1 MLYTDPVPR
10 DTMPANQLR
19 RYTEVLGVG
28 RADDEFSTQAFHWG
42 GLTAGSRLTAF
53 WILLAPFAFAN
64 VAGWMSTNRR
74 NRFGHAMIRVTGLG
88 LTALFLAQVFTAI
101 VLLPFIWLARQ
112 GDFEVLGR
120 IIVVT
125 DSMLRWALL
134 ILVVVLTGLFLLLV
148 LKASTQS
155 HFEPRDT
162 DKQSQLLSWPK
173 IEAMDPPLPG
183 SERKVFEQD
192 LIPLDS
198 EPRPWQ
204 DPVDAVITDPR
215 MWRPNSILGR
225 LRRLHLAIGYGIV
238 ALEVAIWTETAW
250 AVSVIAL
257 FLASIVLVTILTSF
271 APTNRAVLTATAV
284 APSVGVLLWV
294 AALVTIFTGSVGA
307 EVISPHVV
315 NFVTALV
322 MGVFALLSVS
332 AGLVSVGAL
341 VFATFFGAVLGLAIG
356 IVIESILG
364 LNEPD
369 TPGILEQNGAAWV
382 AIAMLGF
389 LWWLAVTA
397 IFLSWRITEHTAKEG
412 ALALLRRVVLQAPLL
427 FKSAAIYGI
436 VAGSLAA
443 FLGWRYEAWEPRA
456 LAVPGPI
463 SPVYDIAIFAGAF
476 LVVMLTLRVAHHFGW
491 KLAPLVVLGAG
502 LVVLAAYRDFFV
514 VEFFKVQIALKGNLV
529 DIAVAIAII
538 VPGAFMLRSIW
549 TGAGSSEEGQKKR
562 RNVGILW
569 DMGSFWP
576 RWYHPLAP
584 PAYGPVAVTQLRK
597 ELESHPRDVLGAHS
611 QGSLISAVALVYTA
625 DDKRPKRFITYG
637 SQLGS
642 LYPGMFPGAGID
654 GEEGLVEKVHR
665 VYSDQWINLY
675 RETDPIGGHFIESLH
690 TENHLVT
697 TGTGHSRYEPTPEYR
712 SARNASSST
721 YVEPTHAPTIS
732 PVPPS

>member
-1 MLYTDPVPR
+1 MLYTDPVLR
-10 DTMPANQLR
+10 DTLPTGQPR

-28 RADDEFSTQAFHWG
+28 PADDEFNTQAFHWG

-88 LTALFLAQVFTAI
+88 LTALFLAQVFTAV

-112 GDFEVLGR
+112 GDFEVLGLT
-120 IIVVT
+120 IVVT
-125 DSMLRWALL
+125 DSMLRWGLL
-134 ILVVVLTGLFLLLV
+134 ILVVALTGLFLLLV

-155 HFEPRDT
+155 HFEPSDT
-162 DKQSQLLSWPK
+162 DKQSQLLAWPTV
-173 IEAMDPPLPG
+173 EALDPRLSD
-183 SERKVFEQD
+183 SERKAIEQD
-192 LIPLDS
+192 LIPLDD
-198 EPRPWQ
+198 EPRQWE

-215 MWRPNSILGR
+215 MWRPNSILDR

-250 AVSVIAL
+250 AVSVVAV
-257 FLASIVLVTILTSF
+257 FLVAIVLVTILTSF
-271 APTNRAVLTATAV
+271 APTNRWVLRATAV
-284 APSVGVLLWV
+284 APSVGVLVWV
-294 AALVTIFTGSVGA
+294 STLVTIFTGSVGD
-307 EVISPHVV
+307 EVITPHVV
-315 NFVTALV
+315 SFVTALV
-322 MGVFALLSVS
+322 MGIFALLSVS
-332 AGLVSVGAL
+332 AGLISVGAL

-364 LNEPD
+364 LNPPE

-397 IFLSWRITEHTAKEG
+397 IFLSWRKTEHTAEKG
-412 ALALLRRVVLQAPLL
+412 VLALLRRVVLQAPVL
-427 FKSAAIYGI
+427 FKSAAVYGI
-436 VAGSLAA
+436 VAGGIAA
-443 FLGWRYEAWEPRA
+443 FLGWQYEAWEPKA
-456 LAVPGPI
+456 LVVPAPD

-476 LVVMLTLRVAHHFGW
+476 LVVFLTLRVAHHFGW
-491 KLAPLVVLGAG
+491 KLAPLVILGAG
-502 LVVLAAYRDFFV
+502 LIVLAAYRDFFI

-529 DIAVAIAII
+529 DLAVAIAII

-549 TGAGSSEEGQKKR
+549 TGAGSSEEGRKKR

-597 ELESHPRDVLGAHS
+597 ELESHQRDVLGAHS
-611 QGSLISAVALVYTA
+611 QGSLISAVALIYTDGA
-625 DDKRPKRFITYG
+625 KKPHRLITYG
-637 SQLGS
+637 SQLGV
-642 LYPGMFPGAGID
+642 LYPGMFPGAGIGD
-654 GEEGLVEKVHR
+654 EDGLVEKV
-665 VYSDQWINLY
+665 YAAYGSEWLNLY
-675 RETDPIGGHFIESLH
+675 RDTDPIGGHFVQRLDTQNLAVHSS
-690 TENHLVT
+690 
-697 TGTGHSRYEPTPEYR
+697 TGHSRYEPTDEYKE
-712 SARNASSST
+712 ARRGVSGVSSS
-721 YVEPTHAPTIS
+721 TIS
-732 PVPPS
+732 PVEPS